1 MKKGKK
7 ILSILLSM
15 ILVLGLVPADGA
27 GFVLEKMGAW
37 IEVQAAETVSASG
50 TCGDNLT
57 WELSEDGVL
66 TISGTGEM
74 DDWTYS
80 NVSGVSTPWYDEKS
94 IITRISIKNG
104 VTSIGNYAFYNCSN
118 LTEITI
124 PDSVASIGNSAF
136 GFCNSLKEIM
146 IPDSVTSIG
155 NYAFTNCTSLTE
167 ITIPDSVAFLG
178 YGACIRCINL
188 TKVTLSDNVT
198 SIASETFELCESLTE
213 ITIPDSV
220 TSIGYSAFG
229 FCSSLTEITIPD
241 NVTSIAD
248 NAFAVCSS
256 LREITIPDT
265 VTSIG
270 DVAFYGCGSLTD
282 VYYSGSE
289 EEWNVI
295 SIGSDNS
302 DLTGATIHYNS
313 SGQTFSVQISPDIE
327 HGEVSAASSAKEG
340 ETVTISVTPEERY
353 MLQQLAVTTE
363 DGENIEAM
371 SWKENTYIFTMPDSN
386 VTISAQFQSTAFYFG
401 ELLSYKNVEYALVG
415 DTITLYGVIHNE
427 EENFEIDSAIESVDW
442 EFSDEE
448 SLELVSFNYTG
459 QTDMLD
465 SNSYIW
471 GLTIRV
477 LKHGNVTITGTMQG
491 KYNAKYSLALEP
503 KMVISFPERA
513 ETGEKI
519 TCTVSLENEDYNYLE
534 EFMNTLTVDFEY
546 LGVGQNILSTGSDY
560 EFYEIS
566 DDGKTAVYTFLIDV
580 TNNSGLPNVESRF
593 VEFTFVS
600 KNEQTYTETI
610 NIYGR
615 DETVFSMEYDPWC
628 IRNNG
633 TEIPLSYFK
642 QFFPEKQAEKL
653 YKKNAAS
660 QGICYGMAETA
671 AMMKKGIVSAE
682 SFGEKNVIDIIPG
695 SQTSGELV
703 YNGKKLTALEWMKYV
718 FLYQYTEQFSN
729 ELNSHD
735 NGSIDND
742 YDTFVATIKKS
753 IDNKIYPHIS
763 IRKNFTGHSL
773 LAIGYKELDDTFAIQ
788 VYDSNYNWDENRYLF
803 IKKENGKYTG
813 WFYQIE
819 DEDEN
824 EGIKGTIWS
833 DGILSFISYTS
844 DLDSIEAWLESGGI
858 TVGENQSSGKSISSK
873 KNRLISS
880 LLDDVTLSIGGE
892 KVSLSYGETS
902 NQNLAVPIV
911 VSSDS
916 SEDISE
922 EKTEKLFW
930 ASDEEISYTA
940 NEEDIFS
947 VTDSEDSFEFCI
959 PEGTTVTTSVDSENG
974 KTARISGTEKENVTV
989 TFSQMAGSEKIDYII
1004 DGTAFDTINF
1014 SVKNGVIDVSGFN
1027 EGKVT
1032 IVAEDKT
1039 TEQSFTV
1046 NEDYVIHIEQ
1056 NDDNEPEMS
1065 ILQEEEN
1072 SQPDDSFQSNT
1083 GTIANSNLAAV
1094 NQPDA
1099 ESEKIS
1105 SSPAE
1110 NSDITVKKTKLKSV
1124 KQTNASKVKIKWKR
1138 NTSADG
1144 YQIQYATKKSFK
1156 KAKTININKNKT
1168 IQKTIKKLK
1177 QSKKYYFRIRSVK
1190 KINNQKYYSAWSN
1203 VKKVK
1208 LKK

>member
-1 MKKGKK
+1 MMKKGKK

-74 DDWTYS
+74 DDWTS
-80 NVSGVSTPWYDEKS
+80 FSSVPWYDKKS
-94 IITRISIKNG
+94 AITRVFITNR
-104 VTSIGNYAFYNCSN
+104 VTSIGRAAFSNCSN
-118 LTEITI
+118 LTAISI
-124 PDSVASIGNSAF
+124 PDSVTSIDPYVFYNCS
-136 GFCNSLKEIM
+136 SLAEIM
-146 IPDSVTSIG
+146 IPDSVTSIE
-155 NYAFTNCTSLTE
+155 YYVFSNCSSLT
-167 ITIPDSVAFLG
+167 A
-178 YGACIRCINL
+178 
-188 TKVTLSDNVT
+188 
-198 SIASETFELCESLTE
+198 

-220 TSIGYSAFG
+220 TSIGDVAFDG
-229 FCSSLTEITIPD
+229 CSSLKKVSIPD
-241 NVTSIAD
+241 SVTFIGEYAFSNCRSLKEISIPGSV
-248 NAFAVCSS
+248 NFIGRFAFAACNNLMTISIPNSVTAIDDYTFYSCSN
-256 LREITIPDT
+256 L
-265 VTSIG
+265 
-270 DVAFYGCGSLTD
+270 AD

-289 EEWNVI
+289 EEWNDI
-295 SIGSDNS
+295 SIGANNS
-302 DLTGATIHYNS
+302 ALTNATIHYNS
-313 SGQTFSVQISPDIE
+313 SGEPHSIQIDPDIE

-427 EENFEIDSAIESVDW
+427 EENFDIDSAIESVDW

-753 IDNKIYPHIS
+753 IDNKVYPHIS

-788 VYDSNYNWDENRYLF
+788 VYDSNYNWDDNRYLY

-858 TVGENQSSGKSISSK
+858 TVGENQSSGKSISSE

-880 LLDDVTLSIGGE
+880 LSDDFTLSISGE
-892 KVSLSYGETS
+892 EVDLSYGETS
-902 NQNLAVPIV
+902 DQNLAVPIV

-916 SEDISE
+916 SDAISE

-930 ASDEEISYTA
+930 ASNKEISYTA

-947 VTDSEDSFEFCI
+947 VTDREDSFEFCI

-974 KTARISGTEKENVTV
+974 KTAKISGTEKENVTV

-1083 GTIANSNLAAV
+1083 GTIANSNSAAV

-1177 QSKKYYFRIRSVK
+1177 QNKKYYFRIRSVK